1 MAPGIGCRLRHL
13 LLLIHADFAP
23 WAQQYPEILEAVCH
37 LDKVVQEFLPAG
49 PARRT
54 RGNQKLVVSY
64 NVGRLKNQLK
74 WARTRR
80 REAESELQKVK
91 QGKQS
96 SKQNRM
102 TPEFLAKVA
111 LSSPATCAR
120 SFSAAWRD
128 LVGVGVA
135 G

>member
-23 WAQQYPEILEAVCH
+23 WAQQYPEIAEAVCRFEN
-37 LDKVVQEFLPAG
+37 VVQEFLPAG
-49 PARRT
+49 PARRA

-74 WARTRR
+74 WARKRR

-91 QGKQS
+91 
-96 SKQNRM
+96 
-102 TPEFLAKVA
+102 
-111 LSSPATCAR
+111 
-120 SFSAAWRD
+120 
-128 LVGVGVA
+128 
-135 G
+135 